1 MKNVALEKYKS
12 EQMKLKQ
19 DEMEDSDEDIF
30 SFSWY

>member
-1 MKNVALEKYKS
+1 MALEKYKS

>member
-1 MKNVALEKYKS
+1 MKNVALKKYES